1 MNNISGTINYIYRFE
16 EFFKAD
22 IKQGNKIYQ
31 INETPKE
38 MLSAVRNDQDFQFNP
53 DSLFHIANNFIS
65 GISYNGWGIPPILLN
80 YQSMHDAAVLRCL
93 NEAIGLDYMIP
104 IRVISPAASG
114 SGAGMDAAASINLGP
129 WTAMA
134 QNFIKNKR

>member
-1 MNNISGTINYIYRFE
+1 
-16 EFFKAD
+16 
-22 IKQGNKIYQ
+22 
-31 INETPKE
+31 
-38 MLSAVRNDQDFQFNP
+38 
-53 DSLFHIANNFIS
+53 
-65 GISYNGWGIPPILLN
+65 
-80 YQSMHDAAVLRCL
+80 MHDAAVLRCL